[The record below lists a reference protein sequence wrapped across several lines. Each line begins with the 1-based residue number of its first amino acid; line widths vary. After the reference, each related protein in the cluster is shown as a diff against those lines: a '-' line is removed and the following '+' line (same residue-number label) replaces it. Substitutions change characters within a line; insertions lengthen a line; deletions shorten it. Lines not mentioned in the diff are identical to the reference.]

1 MTQFDP
7 TTQVNDA
14 MRAEARQNPN
24 GWVYVISG
32 NYGPN
37 EGVPAHA
44 IEGAWAVDADGVIVE
59 GSFRKNPNFNP
70 GRAETQK

>member
-7 TTQVNDA
+7 TTQVSDA

-37 EGVPAHA
+37 EGCQRMPLRVR
-44 IEGAWAVDADGVIVE
+44 GLWMRMG
-59 GSFRKNPNFNP
+59 
-70 GRAETQK
+70 